1 MPPLAAKPGNHD
13 RTTLLYTTGV
23 NVTASYAWAYFPEMV
38 KVVLRGKTV
47 TITRYDR
54 PIADL
59 APSKQALKP
68 ARRFG
73 TLKGKIK
80 IIDPNWAAPMTVA
93 EADAF
98 IEGRY

>member
-1 MPPLAAKPGNHD
+1 MPPPAAPTKNHD
-13 RTTLLYTTGV
+13 RSTLLDKNGGD
-23 NVTASYAWAYFPEMV
+23 VTASYARAHLPELLKAV
-38 KVVLRGKTV
+38 QRGKTV
-47 TITRYDR
+47 TISRYDR